1 MKSATVVIVSVSC
14 RKLLVLGQVVG
25 TRNESRFRQV
35 AMEYLMRA
43 REAVKDGYTPVIRK
57 EASAANISCPVLL

>member
-1 MKSATVVIVSVSC
+1 
-14 RKLLVLGQVVG
+14 
-25 TRNESRFRQV
+25 
-35 AMEYLMRA
+35 MEYLMRA